1 MGPIGIRWTRFCNF
15 SGRKVSCH
23 QSLFPDEGDPI
34 EQEKCRE
41 QLQELEQAKGG
52 DLAAQEDLIVRYQQR
67 IAGFIY
73 TFLGDPSVVEDLA
86 QQIFVKM
93 LQGLHQLKD
102 PERFEVWLFRLARNA
117 CLNHLRAEKWRRRFT
132 PFTDRHEIAA
142 EPETNPE
149 DEARLA
155 WLERAIRTLPA
166 PDRELLALLQDD
178 TLSYEDLA
186 RITGTT
192 VSAVKSRLF
201 RAREQLKQKIPNE
214 L

>member
-1 MGPIGIRWTRFCNF
+1 MRPF
-15 SGRKVSCH
+15 S
-23 QSLFPDEGDPI
+23 DEGNPI
-34 EQEKCRE
+34 EPETWQAWRE
-41 QLQELEQAKGG
+41 LLERAKGG
-52 DLAAQEDLIVRYQQR
+52 DLAAQEHLIVRYQQR

-73 TFLGDPSVVEDLA
+73 AFLGDPSVVEDLA

-93 LQGLHQLKD
+93 LQGLRQLKD

-117 CLNHLRAEKWRRRFT
+117 CLNHVRAEKWRRRFT

-142 EPETNPE
+142 EPEPGPDPD

-166 PDRELLALLQDD
+166 ADRELLALLQDD

-201 RAREQLKQKIPNE
+201 RARGQLKQKIPNE